1 MERCRRASDLT
12 SFGLG
17 EVELND
23 RGLGGDEAVGD
34 DVYTAVIIAGLQ
46 VGAMSVSVTATDS
59 FGASTSTSGELEVSN
74 HPPRLLD
81 VEMLPTSL
89 ERGQSAVVNI
99 RAYDGHGVATVQL
112 DLREYGGEI
121 INMTSED
128 GSEVWAAMVEMP
140 AGMNPGDRSIL
151 VVATDELVQPLNNAS
166 TRLQTMSE
174 SCLRAASRGERC

>member
-1 MERCRRASDLT
+1 
-12 SFGLG
+12 
-17 EVELND
+17 
-23 RGLGGDEAVGD
+23 
-34 DVYTAVIIAGLQ
+34 
-46 VGAMSVSVTATDS
+46 
-59 FGASTSTSGELEVSN
+59 
-74 HPPRLLD
+74 
-81 VEMLPTSL
+81 MLPTSL

-140 AGMNPGDRSIL
+140 AGMNPVIAPSWSWPP
-151 VVATDELVQPLNNAS
+151 TNWVQPLNNAS

-174 SCLRAASRGERC
+174 VLSSGRITWRAMLNWQWKSMFSTTGLT